1 MLIVSMVTIV
11 CRNCASD
18 KNKKGTDGDNNND
31 SGVLEHP
38 YSNEP

>member
-11 CRNCASD
+11 CQNCASD
-18 KNKKGTDGDNNND
+18 KNKKGTDDNNND

-38 YSNEP
+38 FSNEP